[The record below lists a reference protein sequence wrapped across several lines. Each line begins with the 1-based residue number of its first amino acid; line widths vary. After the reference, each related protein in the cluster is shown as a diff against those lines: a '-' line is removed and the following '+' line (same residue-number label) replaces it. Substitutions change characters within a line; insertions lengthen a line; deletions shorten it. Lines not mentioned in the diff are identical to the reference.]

1 MNKSAKS
8 QILYSVLGVALVFI
22 LWLTFYLIVRNE
34 YLIPTPFAVL
44 EKAGL
49 LLFTLEFYSALL
61 STLVR
66 VLLATAISLIVAIVL
81 AVLCVFFKGLNSVL
95 TPVTACL
102 RALPTLAVLLLILIF
117 TKRSLA
123 PVVVAVISL
132 IPLAFNKIFEGLNNL
147 DKSVNPIFKVFEVP
161 KKKQVCVYLKG
172 AIPSVVKEFFSLTSF
187 GLKLIVSG
195 EILANVYRSIGGN
208 ISQASIYSDVVLLT
222 ALTLWVCV
230 LGIVLEVARNFV
242 SAKMEGKYL

>member
-49 LLFTLEFYSALL
+49 LLFELEFYSALL
-61 STLVR
+61 STLLR

-95 TPVTACL
+95 TPITACL
-102 RALPTLAVLLLILIF
+102 RALPTLAVLLLILPAHEF
-117 TKRSLA
+117 AHGYAAYKMGDLTPK
-123 PVVVAVISL
+123 ISGRLTINPLKHLDFMGFLCFMFL
-132 IPLAFNKIFEGLNNL
+132 ILY
-147 DKSVNPIFKVFEVP
+147 
-161 KKKQVCVYLKG
+161 VY
-172 AIPSVVKEFFSLTSF
+172 I
-187 GLKLIVSG
+187 
-195 EILANVYRSIGGN
+195 
-208 ISQASIYSDVVLLT
+208 
-222 ALTLWVCV
+222 
-230 LGIVLEVARNFV
+230 
-242 SAKMEGKYL
+242 